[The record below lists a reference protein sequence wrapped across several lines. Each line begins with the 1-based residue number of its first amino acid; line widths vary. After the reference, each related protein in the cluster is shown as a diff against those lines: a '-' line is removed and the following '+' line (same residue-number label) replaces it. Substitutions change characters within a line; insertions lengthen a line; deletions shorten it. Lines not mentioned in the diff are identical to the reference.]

1 MHMDTCDAKV
11 DGLEVMKEKLLA
23 LSAEELFETALKLSM
38 ENQEFHSKNEH
49 LEHEIHLVVQ
59 AREREYMRG
68 RIDGLEY
75 SIRCNGVSG
84 AEVR

>member
-1 MHMDTCDAKV
+1 MDTCDAKI
-11 DGLEVMKEKLLA
+11 DGFEMMKKKLRA

-38 ENQEFHSKNEH
+38 ENRELHAKNEY
-49 LEHEIHLVVQ
+49 LEREIRL
-59 AREREYMRG
+59 ANDGREREYMRG

-84 AEVR
+84 AEARR